1 MLITWD
7 EDYEVK
13 AGAGELQGHGTT
25 SQQGL
30 NQFTKDLQNKRS
42 FQPAFNKEKIIV
54 ADFWCSGREGHHG
67 HEQSAHVFSLV
78 INPGVFINF
87 LLPGSCLAAA
97 GAGLMELLQRQ
108 FATFVVGR
116 AEDCHKAT
124 ACKYLYYPL

>member
-1 MLITWD
+1 M
-7 EDYEVK
+7 K
-13 AGAGELQGHGTT
+13 AGAGERQGHGTT
-25 SQQGL
+25 RQQGL
-30 NQFTKDLQNKRS
+30 NQFAKDPQNKRS

-54 ADFWCSGREGHHG
+54 ADFWCSGREGHG

-97 GAGLMELLQRQ
+97 GGLMELLQRQ

>member
-1 MLITWD
+1 M
-7 EDYEVK
+7 K

-25 SQQGL
+25 RQQGL
-30 NQFTKDLQNKRS
+30 NQFIKDPQNKRS
-42 FQPAFNKEKIIV
+42 FQQRENHS
-54 ADFWCSGREGHHG
+54 SGFLVLWTRGTHG

-87 LLPGSCLAAA
+87 LLPGWCLAAA
-97 GAGLMELLQRQ
+97 AGLMELLQRQ